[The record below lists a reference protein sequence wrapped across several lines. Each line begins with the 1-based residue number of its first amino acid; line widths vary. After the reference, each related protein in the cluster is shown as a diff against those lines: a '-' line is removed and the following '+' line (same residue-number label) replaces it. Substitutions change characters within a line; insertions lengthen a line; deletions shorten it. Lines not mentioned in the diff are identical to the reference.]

1 MIFLHIRIIFI
12 FANNYFSEVLRMSQE
27 RMQFKTEVNKLLELM
42 IHSLY
47 SHKEIFLRELISN
60 GSDAIDK
67 LRFEAITNDAL
78 LEGDANYRI
87 KIIPDEK
94 TKTLTISDN
103 GIGMTKDEAIKALGT
118 IAHSGTKEFMQMLE
132 KKENNPELIGQFG
145 VGFYSAYMIADKVTV
160 YTRKAGEDKSIG
172 VKWESTADGS
182 FTVEPYEKN
191 TRGTDVVLH
200 LKEEEKDYLS
210 EWELKDVVKKYS
222 DYISY
227 PVVMDVSRKQ
237 DDKDI
242 IEEETLNSMKA
253 IWLKD
258 KADVKDEE
266 YNLFYRHISHD
277 YTDPSVTIHYKAE
290 GTTEFSAL
298 VYIPKKA
305 PMNIL
310 YSDYK
315 SGPALYVRR
324 VQIMDHCADIVPQ
337 YLRFLKGVVDS
348 SDLPLNVSR
357 EILQN
362 NKMVETIRKSI
373 TKKVLDNLVQ
383 MKAAEPAK
391 YEEFFKEFGR
401 VLKEGIH
408 FDFQK
413 REEIASLLIMEST
426 ATEKGKYTCLDD
438 YVARMKTE
446 QTEIY
451 YITGKNRAELEQSPY
466 LEALKEKELEVLF
479 MTDEVDDLIIT
490 GLMQYKEKKFKS
502 ILKGDINL
510 ETPEEKKEQKENFAK
525 LTEKVKSVLKDS
537 VSDVRL
543 SSRLKNSPCVLVSG
557 DSDID
562 PSLEAM
568 LKQMGQAVPPRQ
580 KILELNADHALVA
593 KLNSEFEKNPE
604 SDNIADISELLYN
617 QALILEGNM
626 PADTARFSA
635 LMTKVMTNSF

>member
-1 MIFLHIRIIFI
+1 
-12 FANNYFSEVLRMSQE
+12 MSQE

-60 GSDAIDK
+60 ASDAIDK
-67 LRFEAITNDAL
+67 LRFEALTNDAL

-87 KIIPDEK
+87 KLIPDE
-94 TKTLTISDN
+94 TGMTLTISDN
-103 GIGMTKDEAIKALGT
+103 GIGMTKDEAVKALGT
-118 IAHSGTKEFMQMLE
+118 IAHSGTKEFMQLLE
-132 KKENNPELIGQFG
+132 NKEAKGNPELIGQFG
-145 VGFYSAYMIADKVTV
+145 VGFYSAFMVADKVTV
-160 YTRKAGEDKSIG
+160 YSRKAGEDKSIG
-172 VKWESTADGS
+172 IKWESTADGS
-182 FTVEPYEKN
+182 FTVEQCDKA

-200 LKEEEKDYLS
+200 LKADEKDYAT

-227 PVVMDVSRKQ
+227 PVVMDVTRKQ
-237 DDKDI
+237 EDKDVT
-242 IEEETLNSMKA
+242 EEETLNSMKA

-258 KADVKDEE
+258 KADVTEDE
-266 YNLFYRHISHD
+266 YNQFYRHVSHD
-277 YTDPSVTIHYKAE
+277 FTDPSVTIHFKAE

-298 VYIPKKA
+298 LYIPQKA

-324 VQIMDHCADIVPQ
+324 VQIMDHCADLVPQ
-337 YLRFLKGVVDS
+337 YLRFVKGVVDS

-362 NKMVETIRKSI
+362 NKMVEIIRKNI
-373 TKKVLDNLVQ
+373 TKKILDNLTQ
-383 MKAAEPAK
+383 MKSGEPAK

-408 FDFQK
+408 FEFTK
-413 REEIASLLIMEST
+413 KEEIASLLIMEST

-438 YVARMKTE
+438 YIARMKTE
-446 QTEIY
+446 QNEIY
-451 YITGKNRAELEQSPY
+451 YITGKNRTELESSPY

-479 MTDEVDDLIIT
+479 MTDEVDDIIIS
-490 GLMQYKEKKFKS
+490 GLMKYKDKQFKS

-510 ETPEEKKEQKENFAK
+510 ENAEEKKEQKEHFAK
-525 LTEKVKSVLKDS
+525 LTEKVKAVLKDQ
-537 VSDVRL
+537 VSEVRL

-568 LKQMGQAVPPRQ
+568 LKQMGQAVPARQ
-580 KILELNADHALVA
+580 KILELNPGHKLVEM
-593 KLNSEFEKNPE
+593 LNAEFEKNADSE
-604 SDNIADISELLYN
+604 KISDISELLYN

-626 PADTARFSA
+626 PADTARFA
-635 LMTKVMTNSF
+635 GLMTKVMTESF